1 MASNINISILPHVA
15 TRLFFLVLF
24 DVAVVIAFLDIDE
37 LKSVHYGIEISKE
50 PILLPQETLPTSVHL
65 KSKYGQQYHCN
76 YPDHHEYE
84 KQTEDS
90 ERVAME
96 TGIPEL
102 LKPLANKSCLYKTKD
117 WWTYEFC
124 YGKYIRQYHLEGNP
138 IENPPQQ
145 YTYLGYFESE
155 YKWENR
161 TNEEIIL
168 RNKHLQNRYHSQW
181 YVNGSRCDLSG
192 KNRRTE
198 VRFMCEKDTIDYV
211 GRIDEPET
219 CVYMLTV
226 YTSIIC
232 HHPYLKPPTPN
243 KPVPIICNPV
253 LAQDQ
258 FDKYLEHKQNE
269 EKKKIEKIEEQIEE
283 LKNVDSTK
291 DASLTGN
298 GKDVDIKIIIIENPA
313 AYKEMLSLV
322 EKSLSKDAP
331 VDGAT
336 SSKVSGSDKT
346 QHLAKSKKRTWPFL
360 LPKKSK
366 SAKGDRGDEE
376 EEEEGKDKEKDQGGE
391 EEAGSNMEAV
401 KKEEKEESVENNKG
415 DRDSKEESDF
425 LQHASEMVEKEL
437 NDILQSEKHQ
447 EPQTETEKWMY
458 NYLDKEMKKIEN
470 MIKDYSKYV
479 KNVGEQ
485 FSMESDAKEDSES
498 HSSETDNLHKDP
510 LTDTSSAN
518 DAPSPSSDP
527 DGVTPAASDEEQTD
541 KLSDSATDKEAD
553 NNVKVR
559 VSKLGQG
566 GLLNDEEDV
575 MDKENNKLEES
586 VKEGLEK
593 AGIQL
598 SGDKVKVR
606 IFSTGFSGKDTI
618 KISKEEAN
626 AVKNMVITVLS
637 DNHQLLK
644 ENEKQKQLEE
654 NYSFVWKDGGK
665 KQQSQKETPKSAT

>member
-15 TRLFFLVLF
+15 TRLFFLILF

-84 KQTEDS
+84 KQTEDN

-168 RNKHLQNRYHSQW
+168 RNKYLQNRYHSQW

-192 KNRRTE
+192 KSRRTE
-198 VRFMCEKDTIDYV
+198 VRFMCEKDIIDYIE
-211 GRIDEPET
+211 RIDEPET

-226 YTSIIC
+226 YTSVIC

-269 EKKKIEKIEEQIEE
+269 EKKKISRIEEQIEE
-283 LKNVDSTK
+283 FKNVDSTK

-331 VDGAT
+331 VDGAA

-346 QHLAKSKKRTWPFL
+346 QHLAKSKRRTWPFL

-366 SAKGDRGDEE
+366 NAKGDRGDEEEE

-391 EEAGSNMEAV
+391 EEAGLNMEAER
-401 KKEEKEESVENNKG
+401 KEEKEEAVENNKG

-425 LQHASEMVEKEL
+425 LQHASEMAEKQL
-437 NDILQSEKHQ
+437 NDILQNEKHQ
-447 EPQTETEKWMY
+447 EPQSETEKWIY
-458 NYLDKEMKKIEN
+458 NYLDKEFL
-470 MIKDYSKYV
+470 
-479 KNVGEQ
+479 Q
-485 FSMESDAKEDSES
+485 LDALPNANHSES
-498 HSSETDNLHKDP
+498 VVGAFTCHLH
-510 LTDTSSAN
+510 
-518 DAPSPSSDP
+518 
-527 DGVTPAASDEEQTD
+527 E
-541 KLSDSATDKEAD
+541 
-553 NNVKVR
+553 
-559 VSKLGQG
+559 GQSG
-566 GLLNDEEDV
+566 GTGNGHAHNEV
-575 MDKENNKLEES
+575 LE
-586 VKEGLEK
+586 
-593 AGIQL
+593 
-598 SGDKVKVR
+598 
-606 IFSTGFSGKDTI
+606 
-618 KISKEEAN
+618 
-626 AVKNMVITVLS
+626 
-637 DNHQLLK
+637 
-644 ENEKQKQLEE
+644 
-654 NYSFVWKDGGK
+654 
-665 KQQSQKETPKSAT
+665 

>member
-376 EEEEGKDKEKDQGGE
+376 EEEEEGKDKEKDQGGE

-401 KKEEKEESVENNKG
+401 KKEEKEEAVENNKG

-458 NYLDKEMKKIEN
+458 NYLDK
-470 MIKDYSKYV
+470 
-479 KNVGEQ
+479 G
-485 FSMESDAKEDSES
+485 
-498 HSSETDNLHKDP
+498 
-510 LTDTSSAN
+510 SAN